1 MESVNILNLQN
12 LFNNP
17 IQYEI
22 PPLQRKYVWDQ
33 EQQWD
38 PLWNDVRNTAED
50 YLVNGTHVNKHFLG
64 AIVIQQQRHSVN
76 MLDTRQVVDGQQ
88 RLITT
93 QLLLDATQ
101 EVFEERNVGNPAKRL
116 SRLVLNGE
124 EFQDEN
130 SYSAF
135 KVLPTI
141 DDRKAFRHA
150 MSNEETSDEFEE
162 TLIVQAHEFF
172 KLMVRDWLDQR
183 PEESDQRVDALEIT
197 IRNLLEMVVI
207 DLKQSDNPHVIF
219 ETLNAR
225 GTPLLESDKVKN
237 MMLFEAG
244 KVDIGDPDQIWDFG
258 GKWWNEEVYQG
269 RLLRPRVDAFLNFW
283 LIMRKLT
290 EVAPSNVFADFR
302 RYFAEEG
309 KRDAEAVAADIEKV
323 GKVYAALEKV
333 EVDDGIELF
342 LYRRGV
348 MQAGVITPVLMWL
361 LSSGVPPEQI
371 TTSLQALESYLVRR
385 MVCGMTTRG
394 YNRLF
399 IGILSALDSAGA
411 ARSGEAI
418 TQYLKG
424 QESYAT
430 QWPDDQQLRDA
441 FLHRPVYRLM
451 TRGRT
456 RIVLE
461 RIEAGLRTDKAGD
474 QSVPRD
480 LTIEHVM
487 PRGWRSDWKLP
498 SDVEDEEM
506 AKSNRDRLI
515 HTMGNLTLARSS
527 LNTSLSNRPWEEKRE
542 ELHDHI
548 TLFLNKDLVKEPV
561 WNEERIEARAHQ
573 LAQVAIKV
581 WPHAAGMQAS
591 SQNAPD
597 S

>member
-1 MESVNILNLQN
+1 MDDVSILNLQK

-17 IQYEI
+17 IRYEI
-22 PPLQRKYVWDQ
+22 PPLQRRYVWDQ
-33 EQQWD
+33 EQQWE

-50 YLVNGTHVNKHFLG
+50 YMETRALGNTHFLG
-64 AIVIQQQRHSVN
+64 AIVIQQQLHSVN
-76 MLDTRQVVDGQQ
+76 MFDTRQVVDGQQ
-88 RLITT
+88 RLITM

-101 EVFEERNVGNPAKRL
+101 EVFEERNVGNAATRL
-116 SRLVLNGE
+116 SRLVLNGAE
-124 EFQDEN
+124 YRDDDPD
-130 SYSAF
+130 SAF

-141 DDRKAFRHA
+141 DDRQAFRHA
-150 MSNEETSDEFEE
+150 MSNELTSDEFEE
-162 TLIVQAHEFF
+162 ALIVQAHEFF
-172 KLMVRDWLDQR
+172 KLQVREWLDEL
-183 PEESDQRVDALEIT
+183 PEESTQRIDALEIT

-207 DLKQSDNPHVIF
+207 DLGQNDNAHLIF

-244 KVDIGDPDQIWDFG
+244 KAGIDDHNEVWDFG

-283 LIMRKLT
+283 LTMRKQD
-290 EVAPSNVFADFR
+290 EVPPRNVFADFR
-302 RYFAEEG
+302 LYFAKEG
-309 KRDAEAVAADIEKV
+309 KKDAEAVAADIQRV

-333 EVDDGIELF
+333 EVSDEIELF

-361 LSSGVPPEQI
+361 HSSEVPPEQI

-399 IGILSALDSAGA
+399 IGMLTALDSAGA

-498 SDVEDEEM
+498 SEVEDEEV

-515 HTMGNLTLARSS
+515 HTMGNLTLARGS
-527 LNTSLSNRPWEEKRE
+527 LNTSLSNRPWEEKRK

-548 TLFLNKDLVKEPV
+548 TLFLNKDLVKEPE
-561 WNEERIEARAHQ
+561 WNEERIEARARQ
-573 LAQVAIKV
+573 LAQVATKV
-581 WPHAAGMQAS
+581 WPHADGM
-591 SQNAPD
+591 
-597 S
+597 

>member
-17 IQYEI
+17 IRYEI
-22 PPLQRKYVWDQ
+22 PALQRRYVWDQ

-38 PLWNDVRNTAED
+38 PLWNDVRNTAEE
-50 YLVNGTHVNKHFLG
+50 YMVNGAHVNRHFLG
-64 AIVIQQQRHSVN
+64 AIVIQQQSQPVN

-101 EVFEERNVGNPAKRL
+101 EVFEEREVGNAARRL

-124 EFQDEN
+124 EYQDDDPF
-130 SYSAF
+130 SAF

-141 DDRKAFRHA
+141 DDRQAFKHA
-150 MSNEETSDEFEE
+150 MSNESTDDEFEE

-172 KLMVRDWLDQR
+172 KLMVRDWLDER
-183 PEESDQRVDALEIT
+183 PAESGKRVDALEIT

-244 KVDIGDPDQIWDFG
+244 KVGIDDPDKVWDFG
-258 GKWWNEEVYQG
+258 GEWWNEEVYQG

-283 LIMRKLT
+283 LTMRKQD
-290 EVAPSNVFADFR
+290 EVAPNNVFADFR
-302 RYFAEEG
+302 RYFEEECN
-309 KRDAEAVAADIEKV
+309 KDAEAVAADIEKV
-323 GKVYAALEKV
+323 GKVYTALEKV
-333 EVDDGIELF
+333 EVDDGIEPF

-361 LSSGVPPEQI
+361 LSSEVPQEQI
-371 TTSLQALESYLVRR
+371 TKSLLSLESYLVRR
-385 MVCGMTTRG
+385 MICGMTTRG
-394 YNRLF
+394 YGRFF
-399 IGILSALDSAGA
+399 IGMLSALKGAGA

-430 QWPDDQQLRDA
+430 QWPDDQQLKDA

-461 RIEAGLRTDKAGD
+461 GIEAGLRTDKAGD

-487 PRGWRSDWKLP
+487 PRGWRSDWNLP

-515 HTMGNLTLARSS
+515 HTMGNLTLARGS

-548 TLFLNKDLVKEPV
+548 TLFLNKDLVKEPE
-561 WNEERIEARAHQ
+561 WNEERIEARARS
-573 LAQVAIKV
+573 LVQVAIKV
-581 WPHAAGMQAS
+581 WPY
-591 SQNAPD
+591 PD
-597 S
+597 CV

>member
-1 MESVNILNLQN
+1 
-12 LFNNP
+12 
-17 IQYEI
+17 
-22 PPLQRKYVWDQ
+22 
-33 EQQWD
+33 
-38 PLWNDVRNTAED
+38 
-50 YLVNGTHVNKHFLG
+50 
-64 AIVIQQQRHSVN
+64 
-76 MLDTRQVVDGQQ
+76 
-88 RLITT
+88 
-93 QLLLDATQ
+93 
-101 EVFEERNVGNPAKRL
+101 
-116 SRLVLNGE
+116 
-124 EFQDEN
+124 
-130 SYSAF
+130 
-135 KVLPTI
+135 
-141 DDRKAFRHA
+141 
-150 MSNEETSDEFEE
+150 
-162 TLIVQAHEFF
+162 
-172 KLMVRDWLDQR
+172 MVRDWLDQR

-244 KVDIGDPDQIWDFG
+244 KVGIGDPDQIWDFG

-302 RYFAEEG
+302 LYFAKEG
-309 KRDAEAVAADIEKV
+309 KNDAEAVAADIEKV
-323 GKVYAALEKV
+323 GKVYTALEKA

-361 LSSGVPPEQI
+361 LSSGVPREQI

-399 IGILSALDSAGA
+399 IGMLSALDSAGA

-451 TRGRT
+451 TPGRT

-506 AKSNRDRLI
+506 AKSDRDRLI
-515 HTMGNLTLARSS
+515 HTMGNLTLVRGS

-548 TLFLNKDLVKEPV
+548 TLFLNKNLVKEPV

-581 WPHAAGMQAS
+581 WPHAAGM
-591 SQNAPD
+591 
-597 S
+597 

>member
-1 MESVNILNLQN
+1 M
-12 LFNNP
+12 
-17 IQYEI
+17 
-22 PPLQRKYVWDQ
+22 
-33 EQQWD
+33 
-38 PLWNDVRNTAED
+38 
-50 YLVNGTHVNKHFLG
+50 G
-64 AIVIQQQRHSVN
+64 
-76 MLDTRQVVDGQQ
+76 
-88 RLITT
+88 
-93 QLLLDATQ
+93 
-101 EVFEERNVGNPAKRL
+101 
-116 SRLVLNGE
+116 
-124 EFQDEN
+124 
-130 SYSAF
+130 
-135 KVLPTI
+135 
-141 DDRKAFRHA
+141 
-150 MSNEETSDEFEE
+150 
-162 TLIVQAHEFF
+162 
-172 KLMVRDWLDQR
+172 
-183 PEESDQRVDALEIT
+183 
-197 IRNLLEMVVI
+197 
-207 DLKQSDNPHVIF
+207 
-219 ETLNAR
+219 
-225 GTPLLESDKVKN
+225 
-237 MMLFEAG
+237 
-244 KVDIGDPDQIWDFG
+244 IGDPDKIWDFG

-269 RLLRPRVDAFLNFW
+269 RMLRPRVDAFLNFW

-302 RYFAEEG
+302 LYFAKEG
-309 KRDAEAVAADIEKV
+309 KNDAEAVAADIEKV
-323 GKVYAALEKV
+323 GKVYTALEKA

-361 LSSGVPPEQI
+361 LSSEVPQEQI

-399 IGILSALDSAGA
+399 IGMLTALDSAGA

-515 HTMGNLTLARSS
+515 HTMGNLTLVRGS

-548 TLFLNKDLVKEPV
+548 TLFLNKDLVKEPE

-581 WPHAAGMQAS
+581 WPHA
-591 SQNAPD
+591 D
-597 S
+597 CI